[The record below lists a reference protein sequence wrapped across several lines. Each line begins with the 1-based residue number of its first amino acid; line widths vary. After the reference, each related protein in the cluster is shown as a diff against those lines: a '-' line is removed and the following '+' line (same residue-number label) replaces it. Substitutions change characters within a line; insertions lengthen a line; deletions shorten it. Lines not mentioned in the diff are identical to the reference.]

1 MLPSL
6 LIRDLHP
13 FGKKEPPQRFTS
25 GHSPEDSRN
34 RDIPHLCSSNEHMRV
49 VIQSI
54 CQIPQGSLKNGKKVC
69 PHCELWVLTALSETC
84 NAPSVCH
91 LSREAF
97 PYLTV
102 CEWEEHTSSKSFIKW
117 PLFLE
122 RLTQRVFFCSPGTEA
137 WTNYVEINLLL
148 SF

>member
-34 RDIPHLCSSNEHMRV
+34 RDIPHLCSSNEHVRV

-54 CQIPQGSLKNGKKVC
+54 CQIPQGSLKNGEKVC

-91 LSREAF
+91 LTTGFSLPHSLSVNGRS
-97 PYLTV
+97 T
-102 CEWEEHTSSKSFIKW
+102 
-117 PLFLE
+117 PL
-122 RLTQRVFFCSPGTEA
+122 A
-137 WTNYVEINLLL
+137 HLL
-148 SF
+148 SSGLSFWRDSPKECSSVVLAQKPGQIMLKLIYY